1 MEYKVII
8 QHRDHI
14 GYVVYTSSELI
25 TNAIMETNKYKEYLK
40 RNGVI
45 KHCLGFYA
53 YCKILEKMRLT
64 RSKLDLDILIQNTLE
79 LSKIIPSGGY
89 NWVEVVRSDGKYYV
103 SRY

>member
-40 RNGVI
+40 RKKLKKKELI
-45 KHCLGFYA
+45 KSKFKTK
-53 YCKILEKMRLT
+53 KI
-64 RSKLDLDILIQNTLE
+64 
-79 LSKIIPSGGY
+79 KI
-89 NWVEVVRSDGKYYV
+89 KYIKFINNFK
-103 SRY
+103 